1 MNDLRTSSDA
11 ELRQL
16 LASKRSE
23 LAKASMQVSQQQL
36 KNVRLIRSLRKTIA
50 QILTVLGERMTTSS
64 TPTT

>member
-1 MNDLRTSSDA
+1 MNDLRTSSDT
-11 ELRQL
+11 ELQQL

-36 KNVRLIRSLRKTIA
+36 KNVRQIRSLRKTIA
-50 QILTVLGERMTTSS
+50 QILTVLSERLTHV